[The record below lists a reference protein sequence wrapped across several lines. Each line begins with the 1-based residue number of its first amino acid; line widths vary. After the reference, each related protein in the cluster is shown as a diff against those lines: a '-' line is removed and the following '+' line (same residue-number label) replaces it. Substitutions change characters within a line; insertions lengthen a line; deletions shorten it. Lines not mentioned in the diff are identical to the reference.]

1 MNRSH
6 EESIENSIEEL
17 NHLAMTH
24 LTSEMYSH
32 AMSYLNQAL
41 SKIHLISNSNKKSS
55 LLALTYNNFGCF
67 YKRLGQVDQSINYF
81 FQSLKLE
88 SSASNNKETMS
99 NTYLNISILFALK
112 TEHELSLKY
121 AIKALTLLKSE
132 YKNNHQVIVSII
144 NCYSRI
150 GIEYK
155 ALKMLPEALQFM
167 KKGYELCIRT
177 RLRACENMKK
187 NLKSLYMDT
196 HSEMQEKKKE
206 NALLRVQN
214 KNNDKLRGAS
224 FSPKSTLDSHTTVW
238 TQNSTNKT
246 MTPRYSE
253 KKAYEEFY
261 NKNVRKSGISHICRA
276 SYLPPVDEF
285 KISRR
290 SYLGS
295 IDEIQEIKKKKI
307 NSMKHRAQERMAATA
322 IQACWRGFQQRKK
335 YYQMLINRKI
345 KEAEDKA
352 RLAIEEANNLKS
364 MAQNP
369 KMILRLVRKK

>member
-1 MNRSH
+1 MNRKH
-6 EESIENSIEEL
+6 EDSIENSIEEL

-24 LTSEMYSH
+24 LTSEMYGH

-41 SKIHLISNSNKKSS
+41 SKINLISNSNKKNS
-55 LLALTYNNFGCF
+55 LLALTYYNFGCF
-67 YKRLGQVDQSINYF
+67 YKRLGQADQSLNYF

-88 SSASNNKETMS
+88 SPTSNNKE
-99 NTYLNISILFALK
+99 TYLNISILFALK

-121 AIKALTLLKSE
+121 AIKALNLFKSE
-132 YKNNHQVIVSII
+132 YKTNRQVIVSII
-144 NCYSRI
+144 NCYLRI

-167 KKGYELCIRT
+167 KKGYELCIRA
-177 RLRACENMKK
+177 RLKTCEKMKK
-187 NLKSLYMDT
+187 SLKSLYMDT
-196 HSEMQEKKKE
+196 YSEMQNKKTE
-206 NALLRVQN
+206 NALLKVQS

-238 TQNSTNKT
+238 TQNSTNKS

-253 KKAYEEFY
+253 K
-261 NKNVRKSGISHICRA
+261 SGTSHNRRI

-295 IDEIQEIKKKKI
+295 IDEIQEKKKKKI
-307 NSMKHRAQERMAATA
+307 NSMKHREQERMAAIT
-322 IQACWRGFQQRKK
+322 IQAFWRGFQQRKK
-335 YYQMLINRKI
+335 YYQMLIKRKI
-345 KEAEDKA
+345 IEAEDKA
-352 RLAIEEANNLKS
+352 RLAAEEVNNLKS
-364 MAQNP
+364 MARNP
-369 KMILRLVRKK
+369 KMILRIVRKK